1 MGYGPPASPLSDR
14 DGREFFVPFI
24 SRRPANPKGQKKEDE
39 KMKKDD
45 ILGFIM
51 IFSFLIGSAGAECV
65 PLFAVCYG
73 ISAVIAGYFWVK
85 EGKKDA

>member
-1 MGYGPPASPLSDR
+1 
-14 DGREFFVPFI
+14 
-24 SRRPANPKGQKKEDE
+24 
-39 KMKKDD
+39 MKKDD

-51 IFSFLIGSAGAECV
+51 IFSFLIGSAGAECM
-65 PLFAVCYG
+65 PLFAICYG